1 MEVKNMEIKEVEN
14 ALREKVV
21 GKRCDNF
28 VNKIEG

>member
-1 MEVKNMEIKEVEN
+1 METKEVEN

-28 VNKIEG
+28 VNKIERLKNF